1 MSDLTK
7 AELTKLLKDEKLMGE
22 IIDKVLSDP
31 EVVKELAEDIANELA
46 SVLKDDPSFRLKL
59 LGAAAKN
66 AKFKQKLLE
75 EVADEIA
82 G

>member
-1 MSDLTK
+1 
-7 AELTKLLKDEKLMGE
+7 MGE

-31 EVVKELAEDIANELA
+31 EVVKELAEDIADELA
-46 SVLKDDPSFRLKL
+46 SVLKDDPSFRQKL

-75 EVADEIA
+75 EVAGEIA